1 MENIKIKLVAPRKN
15 IPVLVGKIEFFVNG
29 IKIWADF
36 KEKSTDIY
44 FNEVLIATRNDRK
57 LMFTQIFQM
66 VAKII
71 VPLECEEGE
80 SE

>member
-15 IPVLVGKIEFFVNG
+15 IPVLVGKVEFFING
-29 IKIWADF
+29 IKVWADF
-36 KEKSTDIY
+36 KENSTDIY
-44 FNEVLIATRNDRK
+44 FNEVLITTRNDRK

-71 VPLECEEGE
+71 TPVECK
-80 SE
+80 